1 MMLSLFGKHKKALNS
16 IIVRTIALLFLFF
29 IMLTFAAP
37 VYADLTPEEKSFLL
51 MYFKEEELEVISA
64 TRSLKSITRV
74 AENIEVITKEDIELM
89 NVHTLADVLNTV
101 NGVVIQFFAASPG
114 SIAAVSIQGSAAEH
128 VVVFI
133 DGIAINFIASD
144 QADIAMVPAQMIDRI
159 EVIKGPASSVWGSSL
174 GGVINVITKS
184 PGKKEGVNGTLSASY
199 GERNTGD
206 FRAEISG
213 KNSGVGYY
221 LYAGR
226 LQTDGLR
233 PVEKSS
239 FDNVYAKFTYDV
251 TRRTNVGV
259 SLFYNKGER
268 QEGDLS
274 AFDLSAKNRFENM
287 FATVNLNSTLS
298 DGLALNLSLRAARQR
313 NDADFET
320 LSTGASATIPVD
332 DRKYGASA
340 RFTWKTSLHSIVVGS
355 DYDYKKEISTIYL
368 GQMPSLNVLALYVND
383 TIAINKFSIT
393 PGIRYDHTDRNADF
407 TSPSL
412 GVTYEVYDKTLVRVD
427 VARGFHLPNLGE
439 IVADN
444 LTFIHNPNL
453 KPEEVWSYQAG
464 VESALLKYLW
474 LKASVFRYDISDAII
489 SVPVD
494 PNDPNSLS
502 TVVNAEKARRQGFEV
517 EMRTVKFWNLT
528 LFAGAAFVHSKDLT
542 TGETIHAWP
551 DYTYDV
557 SLKYDDERSFRA
569 LLKGRYVW
577 WYESPDVAAKSS
589 FIFDLNLI
597 KTIIRKEDR
606 SCEVFFTGHNIFDA
620 SQYPDPTFKNARR
633 WVEAG
638 MRYRF

>member
-1 MMLSLFGKHKKALNS
+1 MLSFFGKHKKALNS
-16 IIVRTIALLFLFF
+16 IIVRTIALLFLSF
-29 IMLTFAAP
+29 IMLTLAAP

-51 MYFKEEELEVISA
+51 MYFKEEELEVVSA

-74 AENIEVITKEDIELM
+74 AENVEVVTKDDIELM
-89 NVHTLADVLNTV
+89 NAHTLAEVLNTV

-114 SIAAVSIQGSAAEH
+114 SIAAASIQGSDPVH

-133 DGIAINFIASD
+133 DGIAINLIASD
-144 QADIAMVPAQMIDRI
+144 QAELAIPVQMIERI
-159 EVIKGPASSVWGSSL
+159 EIIKGPASSVWGSSL

-184 PGKKEGVNGTLSASY
+184 PGKKEGINGNLAASY
-199 GERNTGD
+199 GERDTGD

-221 LYAGR
+221 LSAGR

-251 TRRTNVGV
+251 TNKTNVGV

-274 AFDLSAKNRFENM
+274 VFDLSVKNRLENM
-287 FATVNLNSTLS
+287 FATVNLKSTLS
-298 DGLALNLSLRAARQR
+298 DGLDLNLSLRAARQR

-320 LSTGASATIPVD
+320 LSTGMSATIPLD

-340 RFTWKTSLHSIVVGS
+340 RLTWKTGAHNIVMGS
-355 DYDYKKEISTIYL
+355 DYDYRKEISTLYL
-368 GQMPSLNVLALYVND
+368 GQMPSLNVFAIYVND

-393 PGIRYDHTDRNADF
+393 PGIRYDYTDRNADF

-412 GVTYEVYDKTLVRVD
+412 GVTYEVCDKTLVRAD

-444 LTFIHNPNL
+444 LNFVHNPNL
-453 KPEEVWSYQAG
+453 KPEKVWSYQAG

-502 TVVNAEKARRQGFEV
+502 TVVNAEKARRQGFEI
-517 EMRTVKFWNLT
+517 EMRSVKFWNLT
-528 LFAGAAFVHSKDLT
+528 LFAGAAFVHSKDLS
-542 TGETIHAWP
+542 TGETIHVWP

-606 SCEVFFTGHNIFDA
+606 ACEVFFTAHNIFDA
-620 SQYPDPTFKNARR
+620 SQYPDPSFKNARR

-638 MRYRF
+638 VRYRF